1 LSNEVNCKLKIN
13 GFLYDLTI
21 PDDRQL
27 IFVLRNDL
35 NLKGTKLGCGL
46 EQCGSCTVLIDGKK
60 ALSCNQTA
68 VSFQG
73 KDITTI
79 EGIKVNSKY
88 SVIQEAFIEFNSA
101 QCGYCSSGIIMS
113 LTSLFNKTALPKK
126 DEVIKCL
133 DNNLC
138 RCGSHYSVLKAV
150 EKIIANIDDK
160 KIDN

>member
-1 LSNEVNCKLKIN
+1 MSNEVNCKLKIN

-21 PDDRQL
+21 PDDRPL

-79 EGIKVNSKY
+79 EGIEVNNQY

-113 LTSLFNKTALPKK
+113 LTSLFNKKILPKK

-150 EKIIANIDDK
+150 DKIIANIDDK

>member
-21 PDDRQL
+21 PDDRPL

-79 EGIKVNSKY
+79 EGIEVNNQY

-113 LTSLFNKTALPKK
+113 LTSLFNKKILPKK

-150 EKIIANIDDK
+150 DKIIANIDDK

>member
-21 PDDRQL
+21 PDDRPL

-68 VSFQG
+68 LSFQG
-73 KDITTI
+73 KNITTI
-79 EGIKVNSKY
+79 EGIEVNNKY

-101 QCGYCSSGIIMS
+101 HCGYCSSGIIMS
-113 LTSLFNKTALPKK
+113 LTSLFNKTVLPKK

-138 RCGSHYSVLKAV
+138 RCGSHFSVLKAV
-150 EKIIANIDDK
+150 EKIIANIDHK
-160 KIDN
+160 KVDN